1 MRDQI
6 GVPAIL
12 EPHQGTSYN
21 PPVQAHQELIYDALE
36 AEKKRLQDLNKFVD
50 IKTKMEKALD
60 ASDITEASG
69 APGMKIDDIGE
80 NDVKEEEEA
89 DTAIVK
95 SRPTQRKTK
104 TQRNKELKL
113 RAEVSMLTW
122 LTKCCNTHVN
132 T

>member
-1 MRDQI
+1 LRDQI

-12 EPHQGTSYN
+12 EPHQGISYN

-36 AEKKRLQDLNKFVD
+36 AEKKRLKDLNKFAD

-60 ASDITEASG
+60 ASDSTEVSG
-69 APGMKIDDIGE
+69 VPGMKIDDIGE

-113 RAEVSMLTW
+113 RAEVCILT
-122 LTKCCNTHVN
+122 
-132 T
+132 

>member
-1 MRDQI
+1 LRDQI

-21 PPVQAHQELIYDALE
+21 PPVRAHQELIYDALE
-36 AEKKRLQDLNKFVD
+36 AEKKRLKDLNKFAD

-60 ASDITEASG
+60 ANDITEASG
-69 APGMKIDDIGE
+69 ASGMKIDDFGE
-80 NDVKEEEEA
+80 NDVKEEEGA

-95 SRPTQRKTK
+95 PRPTQRKTK

-113 RAEVSMLTW
+113 RAEVSMFI
-122 LTKCCNTHVN
+122 
-132 T
+132 